1 MIFKKNLGIIIS
13 LTDGVGSIQ
22 HARDTY
28 TEQHNVKI
36 KEKEVQYNKYKRYDN
51 VEIIKNTKAN
61 NRFSIKLR
69 HCIHYI
75 KKRMN

>member
-28 TEQHNVKI
+28 TEKHNVEI

-51 VEIIKNTKAN
+51 VEIIKNTKAG
-61 NRFSIKLR
+61 NRFSIKLG
-69 HCIHYI
+69 IVFTT
-75 KKRMN
+75 